1 MGAERT
7 GVPRIVDVM
16 HLGCEQAAAHQQ
28 PGLHSTAG
36 DAPRS
41 LAIADL
47 LSATNT
53 TRAVAPSPQTSG
65 LLLDPEH
72 PRKDTAEPVKAAV
85 QRDIAE
91 CIQQLALV
99 PQACEALKADS
110 KLIDAV
116 KALVDKGWTDKAKE
130 TAARTLATFYPE
142 QIGKVVVDS
151 LHIMMSCKH
160 SVSSSA
166 LCLLRQV
173 GYLVTH
179 AMETHWCCWLAKIN
193 GMCKR
198 CVHEPSRDA
207 LSTECYALPLLQMLK
222 ANPSVL

>member
-1 MGAERT
+1 MAAERT
-7 GVPRIVDVM
+7 GVPWIVGVV

-47 LSATNT
+47 LSATNA
-53 TRAVAPSPQTSG
+53 TRAVAASPQTSG

-91 CIQQLALV
+91 SIQQLAV
-99 PQACEALKADS
+99 FPQACEVLKADS

-116 KALVDKGWTDKAKE
+116 KTLADKGWTDKAKE
-130 TAARTLATFYPE
+130 TATRTLLTFYPE
-142 QIGKVVVDS
+142 QLVKFVVDEDS

-173 GYLVTH
+173 DYLLTH
-179 AMETHWCCWLAKIN
+179 AMDPETHWCCFRAKIN

-198 CVHEPSRDA
+198 CVCKNCLAMQIFCGMRY
-207 LSTECYALPLLQMLK
+207 LVLQT
-222 ANPSVL
+222 

>member
-1 MGAERT
+1 MAAEHT
-7 GVPRIVDVM
+7 GVPWIVGVV

-130 TAARTLATFYPE
+130 TAARTLATFYPD
-142 QIGKVVVDS
+142 QLVKFVVDDKDS
-151 LHIMMSCKH
+151 LHIMMSCEH

-173 GYLVTH
+173 NYLLTH
-179 AMETHWCCWLAKIN
+179 AMETHLLLSPQTN

-198 CVHEPSRDA
+198 CVCKNIARLESCNANLQRNA
-207 LSTECYALPLLQMLK
+207 LSCTLL
-222 ANPSVL
+222 